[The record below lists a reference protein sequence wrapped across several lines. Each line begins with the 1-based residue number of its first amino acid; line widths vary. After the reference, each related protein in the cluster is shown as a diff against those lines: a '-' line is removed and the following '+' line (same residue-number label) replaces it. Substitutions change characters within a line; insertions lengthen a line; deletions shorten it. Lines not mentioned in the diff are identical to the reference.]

1 MPAVIQPAINHLN
14 SMEDQAFKDK
24 NLFEKI
30 KEYALNRIE
39 IIRIDFIE
47 KSSEIISKII
57 TGVIIGLFS
66 LFIFIFL
73 SIGLALY
80 LGKLLDDTATG
91 FFIVAGIYALL
102 VVLLAV
108 GRKFFFE
115 TPLINYQI
123 KKHFKQ

>member
-1 MPAVIQPAINHLN
+1 
-14 SMEDQAFKDK
+14 MEEKAFKDK
-24 NLFEKI
+24 NLLDKFKAYI
-30 KEYALNRIE
+30 NNRID
-39 IIRIDFIE
+39 IVRIDFIE

-57 TGVIIGLFS
+57 AAIIISLFS

-80 LGKLLDDTATG
+80 LGNVMNDTGTG

-102 VVLLAV
+102 VLVLAV

-115 TPLINYQI
+115 TPLINFQI
-123 KKHFKQ
+123 KKHFKK